1 MFNPLYIF
9 NSNIFQFYKLYFNL
23 SQTSLLILIFILL
36 DSFLSFANMNA
47 LFDISLV
54 LPSLQ

>member
-1 MFNPLYIF
+1 MFNPLDIF